1 MDPIILKQEDKSD
14 VYFSVYWSK
23 LRKAEK
29 YDIASVVPSVGGIYE
44 LYYMDDRKKLNL
56 MFIDWVWY
64 GGLRSRL
71 RKITDPELIYEPKHK
86 KILETHDCY
95 YRYSL
100 SGSSSD
106 MKDVLYFFGKT
117 HFPENDFEHSGRYDT
132 IFLEEYSPE
141 KIVTI

>member
-1 MDPIILKQEDKSD
+1 MDPLIVKQEDKRE
-14 VYFSVYWSK
+14 VYYSVYWSK
-23 LRKAEK
+23 FRKAEK
-29 YDIASVVPSVGGIYE
+29 YDIASAVPSVGGVYE
-44 LYYMDDRKKLNL
+44 LYYMDEKKKLNL

-71 RKITDPELIYEPKHK
+71 RKITDPELIYEPRHK

-100 SGSSSD
+100 SSSSND

-117 HFPENDFEHSGRYDT
+117 HFPEDDFEHSGRYDT
-132 IFLEEYSPE
+132 IFLEEHSPE
-141 KIVTI
+141 KIVTL